1 MATPM
6 KAVPASLAALTLSAC
21 VAQSGGITD
30 RSAMNASSTGRAGSG
45 NRDSAHGTG
54 IRRGMGWRD
63 QGRKGHCGDDRTGES
78 GRHREGQ

>member
-6 KAVPASLAALTLSAC
+6 KAVPASLAALALSAC
-21 VAQSGGITD
+21 VAQAGGITD
-30 RSAMNASSTGRAGSG
+30 RSAMNASSTSAPGAG

-63 QGRKGHCGDDRTGES
+63 QGREGH
-78 GRHREGQ
+78 